1 MILPDLYL
9 HVGMEN
15 QIYVVVAEAEV
26 LFIDLNSKVQ
36 NIDGDAEER
45 ANVVKTVNWTGISS

>member
-45 ANVVKTVNWTGISS
+45 ANVVKTVN